1 MEIKMAKNI
10 LVVTGSAR
18 KEGNSMSL
26 AYAFIKGARASG
38 NAVHRFDAANKK
50 ILPCRDCENCWRKGK
65 PCMIDDDFN
74 TVAPYLQ
81 VSDILV
87 LVTPVYFGG
96 MAASVKLLVDKLH
109 AYLMP
114 NAKRKL
120 NISKAILIAVCEE
133 NDLNM
138 FKGLEFEFKAVLSS
152 FKINDSQTLLVP
164 GVKNIGDINQGTA
177 LNDAFE
183 LGKNIH

>member
-1 MEIKMAKNI
+1 MAKNI

-50 ILPCRDCENCWRKGK
+50 ILPCRDCANCWRRGK

-74 TVAPYLQ
+74 VVAPYIQ

-87 LVTPVYFGG
+87 FVTPIYFGG

-109 AYLMP
+109 AYLVP
-114 NAKRKL
+114 QRRRSLKFT
-120 NISKAILIAVCEE
+120 KAYLIAVGEE
-133 NDLNM
+133 DTEDM
-138 FKGLEFEFKAVLSS
+138 FDGVKLEFNKILQS
-152 FKINDSQTLLVP
+152 FGVTNSEMLLVRKMKD
-164 GVKNIGDINQGTA
+164 VGDINQGTA
-177 LNDAFE
+177 LNDAYE
-183 LGKNIH
+183 LGSKIA

>member
-1 MEIKMAKNI
+1 MAKNI

-26 AYAFIKGARASG
+26 AYAFIKGARVSE
-38 NAVHRFDAANKK
+38 NAVHRFDAANKR

-74 TVAPYLQ
+74 IVSPYLQ

-87 LVTPVYFGG
+87 IVTPVYFGG
-96 MAASVKLLVDKLH
+96 MAASVKLFVDKLY
-109 AYLMP
+109 AYLVP
-114 NAKRKL
+114 QRKRELKVT
-120 NISKAILIAVCEE
+120 KAYLIAVCEE
-133 NDLNM
+133 TDMDM
-138 FKGLEFEFKAVLSS
+138 FVGVKHEFKTILDS
-152 FKINDSQTLLVP
+152 FGIKESEMLLVP
-164 GVKNIGDINQGTA
+164 GMHNIGDVNKGTI

-183 LGKNIH
+183 LGKKIQ

>member
-1 MEIKMAKNI
+1 MAKNI

-26 AYAFIKGARASG
+26 AYAFIKGARVSE

-50 ILPCRDCENCWRKGK
+50 ILPCRGCENCWRRGK
-65 PCMIDDDFN
+65 PSMVDDDFN
-74 TVAPYLQ
+74 VVAPYIQ

-96 MAASVKLLVDKLH
+96 MAASVKLFVDKLY
-109 AYLMP
+109 AYLVP
-114 NAKRKL
+114 QRKRDLKFQ
-120 NISKAILIAVCEE
+120 KAYLIAVCEE
-133 NDLNM
+133 ADEEM
-138 FKGLEFEFKAVLSS
+138 FTGVKYEFSQVLKS
-152 FKINDSQTLLVP
+152 FGVSDFEMLLVP
-164 GVKNIGDINQGTA
+164 GVKDIGDINKGTH

-183 LGKNIH
+183 MGKRIV

>member
-1 MEIKMAKNI
+1 MAKNI

-26 AYAFIKGARASG
+26 AYAFIKGARTSD

-50 ILPCRDCENCWRKGK
+50 ILPTRGPENAWRRGK
-65 PCMIDDDFN
+65 PSMVDDDFN
-74 TVAPYLQ
+74 AVSPYIQ

-87 LVTPVYFGG
+87 FVTPIYFGG
-96 MAASVKLLVDKLH
+96 MAASVKLFVDKLQ

-114 NAKRKL
+114 QRKRELKFT
-120 NISKAILIAVCEE
+120 KAYLIAVCEDE
-133 NDLNM
+133 SMEM
-138 FKGLEFEFKAVLSS
+138 FEGAKFTFMRILKDFGVTDFEM
-152 FKINDSQTLLVP
+152 LLVP
-164 GVKNIGDINQGTA
+164 GVKEVGDINKGTA

-183 LGKNIH
+183 MGKNIK